1 MMYFSRKIETIE
13 LKKITA
19 SEGKVLTNGEVYSE
33 EVYLGKFDSPENWHE
48 VTAEEYNKVLEAQAL
63 EVENGGYN

>member
-1 MMYFSRKIETIE
+1 MDFGMNIETIE

-33 EVYLGKFDSPENWHE
+33 EVYLGKFDSPDNWYE
-48 VTAEEYNKVLEAQAL
+48 ITTEEYNKILKEQEL
-63 EVENGGYN
+63 NDLI

>member
-1 MMYFSRKIETIE
+1 MDFGMNIETIE

-48 VTAEEYNKVLEAQAL
+48 VTAEEYNKVLESQAL